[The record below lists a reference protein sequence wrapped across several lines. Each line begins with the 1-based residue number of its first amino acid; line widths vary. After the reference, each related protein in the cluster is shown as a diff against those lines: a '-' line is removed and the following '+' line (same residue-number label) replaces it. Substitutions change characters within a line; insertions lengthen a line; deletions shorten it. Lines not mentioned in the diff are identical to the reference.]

1 MISGHDNHIEAV
13 EALLALGAASVE
25 LLRLAGDPQTVV
37 HALRDVLGGRACR
50 VWHSLLKVCENCRRI
65 P

>member
-50 VWHSLLKVCENCRRI
+50 FWQYIMVLYYI
-65 P
+65 IYI

>member
-1 MISGHDNHIEAV
+1 MIRGHDNHIEAV

-37 HALRDVLGGRACR
+37 HALRDVLGGVASGFWQY
-50 VWHSLLKVCENCRRI
+50 VIVY
-65 P
+65 

>member
-25 LLRLAGDPQTVV
+25 LLGLAGDPQTVV
-37 HALRDVLGGRACR
+37 HALRDVLGGMASRFWQY
-50 VWHSLLKVCENCRRI
+50 VIVY
-65 P
+65 

>member
-1 MISGHDNHIEAV
+1 MIRGHDNHIEAV

-37 HALRDVLGGRACR
+37 HALRDVLGGVASRFWQY
-50 VWHSLLKVCENCRRI
+50 VIVY
-65 P
+65 